1 MNTAQCL
8 KIIRSESEISFS
20 DFIELIDNEYCFSN
34 IAFENGNILNSIN
47 ENQGSAKVFCFGRMH
62 SLSKQETLKC
72 FGEHYKSV
80 LESPE
85 DTKSHLNIRSF
96 IENSWKGLL
105 IDYDALTI
113 KN

>member
-1 MNTAQCL
+1 
-8 KIIRSESEISFS
+8 
-20 DFIELIDNEYCFSN
+20 
-34 IAFENGNILNSIN
+34 
-47 ENQGSAKVFCFGRMH
+47 MH